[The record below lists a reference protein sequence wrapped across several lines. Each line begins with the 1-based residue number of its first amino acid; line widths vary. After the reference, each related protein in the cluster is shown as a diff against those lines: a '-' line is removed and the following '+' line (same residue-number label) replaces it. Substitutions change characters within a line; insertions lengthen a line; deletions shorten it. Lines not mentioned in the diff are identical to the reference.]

1 MFTEYDYE
9 AYLLSVDGLFWK
21 MNESARETTAKI
33 RAILDAFD
41 AAVAAIVVE
50 QMDRDIMKEEE

>member
-9 AYLLSVDGLFWK
+9 AWLVSVDGLFWQMK
-21 MNESARETTAKI
+21 ESAREPIAKI

-50 QMDRDIMKEEE
+50 QMDRDIMKEAE